1 MQAIWG
7 AAIFNAGETRIEV
20 VAASGV
26 EINMRVPRCDDL
38 DPRTFT
44 TSEAR
49 LERRSAHDHWGSF
62 PEPCC
67 QGVPTRKNEKR
78 EERGENR
85 RKEERSSSNRK
96 RETASKRER
105 EGGREGE
112 RERERETKD
121 RKRERLHGDHHHW
134 GSSDAP
140 KSWQE
145 QL

>member
-38 DPRTFT
+38 DPRTFPA
-44 TSEAR
+44 SEAR
-49 LERRSAHDHWGSF
+49 FERRSAHDPLGFVLPNPS
-62 PEPCC
+62 C
-67 QGVPTRKNEKR
+67 QGAPTRKNEKR

-105 EGGREGE
+105 GGREGE
-112 RERERETKD
+112 RARERETKD

-140 KSWQE
+140 KSWQA